1 MSIYRYNF
9 SPEMIEKILFFSKK
23 NEYEDRKEYMEK
35 WELWCEENKEEIQ
48 EEEQRLIDLGYTGD
62 VLTKMYKSSRYYFR
76 KKTLVKVEP
85 KKRNQYIYLSGDLL
99 EKMDEYILANLTVKP
114 KDMFL
119 QFSEIYSELIQEC
132 ILELNEKN
140 MYEREDIEFKIK
152 KTFKNRYFNLT
163 HK

>member
-9 SPEMIEKILFFSKK
+9 SPDMIEKILFFSKK
-23 NEYEDRKEYMEK
+23 NEYEDRKEYMER

-85 KKRNQYIYLSGDLL
+85 KKRNQYIYLSSDLL
-99 EKMDEYILANLTVKP
+99 EKMDEYILANLSVKP

-119 QFSEIYSELIQEC
+119 QFSELYSELIQES

-140 MYEREDIEFKIK
+140 IYEREDIEFKIK

>member
-23 NEYEDRKEYMEK
+23 NEYEDRKEYMER

-119 QFSEIYSELIQEC
+119 QFSELYSELIQES

>member
-23 NEYEDRKEYMEK
+23 NEYEDRKEYMER

-99 EKMDEYILANLTVKP
+99 EKMDEYILANLSVKP

-119 QFSEIYSELIQEC
+119 QFSELYSELIQES

-140 MYEREDIEFKIK
+140 MYDREDIEFKIK

>member
-99 EKMDEYILANLTVKP
+99 EKMDEYILANLSVKP

-119 QFSEIYSELIQEC
+119 QFSELYSELIQES

>member
-23 NEYEDRKEYMEK
+23 NEYAERKEYMEK
-35 WELWCEENKEEIQ
+35 WELWCEENKVEIQ
-48 EEEQRLIDLGYTGD
+48 EEEKRLIQQGYSGD
-62 VLTKMYKSSRYYFR
+62 VLVKMYKSSRYYFR

-85 KKRNQYIYLSGDLL
+85 KKRNQYIYLSDDLL

-119 QFSEIYSELIQEC
+119 QFSELYSDLIQES

-140 MYEREDIEFKIK
+140 IYDREDIEFKIK

>member
-23 NEYEDRKEYMEK
+23 NEYEDRKEYMER

>member
-1 MSIYRYNF
+1 
-9 SPEMIEKILFFSKK
+9 
-23 NEYEDRKEYMEK
+23 MER

-85 KKRNQYIYLSGDLL
+85 KKRNQYIYLSSDLL

-119 QFSEIYSELIQEC
+119 QFSELYSELIQES

-140 MYEREDIEFKIK
+140 MYDREDIEFKIK

>member
-1 MSIYRYNF
+1 
-9 SPEMIEKILFFSKK
+9 MIEKILFFSKK
-23 NEYEDRKEYMEK
+23 NEYEDRKEYMER

-119 QFSEIYSELIQEC
+119 QFSELYSELIQES